1 MSLWA
6 IVPVKPLR
14 RGKSRLR
21 EVLSEE
27 KRALL
32 NYSMLDKTLLTLSEV
47 PEIDKILVVSRDPA
61 ALALARERGTR
72 TLMEDGSPELNI
84 ALRRASAVAKTYNA
98 HAIVIIPADLPLL
111 SLDDLKSFLQHS
123 GNPPE
128 MIISPDRRWDGTN
141 ALYLNPIGS
150 IEYAY
155 GEGSLYKHINQ
166 ARDKNLHVEVF
177 PLATIGF
184 DLDLP
189 EDLEMLRQIEN
200 DQLSQVIK
208 YNISL

>member
-32 NYSMLDKTLLTLSEV
+32 NYSMLDKTLLTLSGV

-61 ALALARERGTR
+61 ALALARERGAR
-72 TLMEDGSPELNI
+72 TLMEDGSPELNL
-84 ALRRASAVAKTYNA
+84 ALRRASTVAKTYNA
-98 HAIVIIPADLPLL
+98 HAIMIIPADLPLL
-111 SLDDLKSFLQHS
+111 TLDDLYLFLQHS

-166 ARDKNLHVEVF
+166 ARVNNLHVEVI
-177 PLATIGF
+177 PLETIGF

-189 EDLEMLRQIEN
+189 EDLEMLLRIEK
-200 DQLSQVIK
+200 DQLSLVFK
-208 YNISL
+208 

>member
-32 NYSMLDKTLLTLSEV
+32 NYSMLDKTLLTLSGV

-61 ALALARERGTR
+61 ALALARERGAR
-72 TLMEDGSPELNI
+72 TLMEDGSPELNL
-84 ALRRASAVAKTYNA
+84 ALRRASTVAKTYNA
-98 HAIVIIPADLPLL
+98 HAIMIIPADLPLL
-111 SLDDLKSFLQHS
+111 TIDDLYLFLQHS

-166 ARDKNLHVEVF
+166 ARVNNLHVEVI
-177 PLATIGF
+177 PLETIGF

-189 EDLEMLRQIEN
+189 EDLEMLLRIEK
-200 DQLSQVIK
+200 DQLSLVFK
-208 YNISL
+208 

>member
-32 NYSMLDKTLLTLSEV
+32 NYTMLDKTLLTLSGV

-61 ALALARERGTR
+61 ALALARERGAR
-72 TLMEDGSPELNI
+72 TLMEDGSPELNL
-84 ALRRASAVAKTYNA
+84 ALRRASTVAKTYNA
-98 HAIVIIPADLPLL
+98 HAIMIIPADLPLL
-111 SLDDLKSFLQHS
+111 TIDDLYLFLQHS

-166 ARDKNLHVEVF
+166 ARVNNLHVEVI
-177 PLATIGF
+177 PLETIGF

-189 EDLEMLRQIEN
+189 EDLEMLLRIEK
-200 DQLSQVIK
+200 DQLSLVFK
-208 YNISL
+208 

>member
-14 RGKSRLR
+14 RGKSRLK

-27 KRALL
+27 KRAIL
-32 NYSMLDKTLLTLSEV
+32 NYSMLDKTLLTLSEA
-47 PEIDKILVVSRDPA
+47 PEIDIILVVSRDPA
-61 ALALARERGTR
+61 ALALARERGAR
-72 TLMEDGSPELNI
+72 TLMEDGSPELNL

-98 HAIVIIPADLPLL
+98 HAVVIIPADLPLL
-111 SLDDLKSFLQHS
+111 SLEDLKSFLQHS

-141 ALYLNPIGS
+141 ALYLNPVGS

-155 GEGSLYKHINQ
+155 GEGSLYKHIHQ
-166 ARDKNLHVEVF
+166 ARENNLHVEVY

-189 EDLEMLRQIEN
+189 EDLEMLRQIEK
-200 DQLSQVIK
+200 DQLSLVIK
-208 YNISL
+208 